1 MLQLLL
7 ICELGFSD
15 NLWYTGSNIVN
26 HHFIMFAWLIS
37 FFIPTTIII
46 MYSHWDQFLMPPSAC
61 LLLAIIII
69 LPIWNCSPFF
79 DHYVLVNYLLLNTY
93 LNMDYPI
100 FLFFSI
106 TLLLIGP
113 YLNAWSGVLLIC
125 FLLWMYTAYAIVAIQ
140 SSSINPT
147 YINNTFISYILSYY
161 LFPPLS
167 IVHT

>member
-46 MYSHWDQFLMPPSAC
+46 MYSHWDQFLMPSSAC
-61 LLLAIIII
+61 LLLASIFFA
-69 LPIWNCSPFF
+69 IWKCSPLF
-79 DHYVLVNYLLLNTY
+79 DQYVLVNCLLLNTY
-93 LNMDYPI
+93 LNTDYPI
-100 FLFFSI
+100 FLLFFV

-113 YLNAWSGVLLIC
+113 YWTAWYDVFLIC
-125 FLLWMYTAYAIVAIQ
+125 FLLWMYTDYANC
-140 SSSINPT
+140 SHSIF
-147 YINNTFISYILSYY
+147 INKPY
-161 LFPPLS
+161 LY
-167 IVHT
+167 